1 MKRMWLVLLFA
12 LPLGA
17 MAPDDEAPKGFEYW
31 NGQSFSELRKAMEP
45 KAAADA
51 HRVAAQ
57 KIADYP
63 NDAAFEIH
71 RVGDGAPELRET
83 EVDVFFVQSGS
94 GTLIVGG
101 TLTGAD
107 TIAPQRTA
115 ERHHSGRRAQE
126 AHRGRCGAHPRKDP
140 APSGAGWRQGNHLHR
155 REGERLLSGADTPV
169 RAL

>member
-71 RVGDGAPELRET
+71 RVGDGAPELHET

-107 TIAPQRTA
+107 TIAPHELRNGTIQGGARRKSPREMWRASPQRPRTKWCWMA
-115 ERHHSGRRAQE
+115 
-126 AHRGRCGAHPRKDP
+126 PRKSP
-140 APSGAGWRQGNHLHR
+140 TS
-155 REGERLLSGADTPV
+155 S
-169 RAL
+169 